1 MQHLKDLIVEGSAG
15 KPISFDI
22 TLPDTDQPAPLVIF
36 SHGFKG
42 FKDWGHF
49 NLVAEHFADAGFVFL
64 KFNFSHNGTTP
75 EKPDEFADLEAFGNN
90 NFSIEVDDLKLMTN
104 HSLKMNELQ
113 GKVIPDQVYLI
124 GHSRGGGIT
133 LLAADEEP
141 LVKKVVTWASV
152 SRFGHF
158 WEEEVLQ
165 QWKEDGVMY
174 IPNSRTKQQMPM
186 YYQSYENFYANADR
200 LDIPKAV
207 KSLKAPLL
215 IIHAEDDPVVYAD
228 SAKEMHQLKPES
240 ELMLLSEGG
249 HTFGAKHPWD
259 SDTLPQ
265 PANQVIERTI
275 AFLKA

>member
-1 MQHLKDLIVEGSAG
+1 MKHLKQLIVEGSAG
-15 KPISFDI
+15 RQISFDI
-22 TLPDTDQPAPLVIF
+22 TLPDTEQSVPLVIF

-49 NLVAEHFADAGFVFL
+49 NLVAEYFAKAGFAFL

-75 EKPDEFADLEAFGNN
+75 DKPDEFADLEAFGNN
-90 NFSIEVDDLKLMTN
+90 NFSIEVDDLKIVIE

-113 GKVIPDQVYLI
+113 GRIIPNQVYLI

-133 LLAADEEP
+133 LLAAVEEP

-165 QWKEDGVMY
+165 QWKQDGAMY

-186 YYQSYENFYANADR
+186 YYQSYQDFYNNADR
-200 LDIPKAV
+200 LDIPEAIKN
-207 KSLKAPLL
+207 LKAPLL

-228 SAKEMHQLKPES
+228 SAKEIHQLKPDG
-240 ELMLLSEGG
+240 ELMLLPEGE
-249 HTFGAKHPWD
+249 HTFGAKHPWEK
-259 SDTLPQ
+259 DTLPQ
-265 PANQVIERTI
+265 PADKVIERTI